1 MIKRYISD
9 ELISVDDFFV
19 FHILKFLKFDVLP
32 ESLQNFN
39 PGALFNVDDLSQVFV
54 DLKPWRVEDLGEN

>member
-19 FHILKFLKFDVLP
+19 FHILKFLKLDVLP
-32 ESLQNFN
+32 ESFQNLN